1 MPNHDNLR
9 KEFIGHQLSNL
20 TEEEKALRY
29 DVNSYDYIDFDLYLE
44 WLETTLE
51 NEREKANKITLK
63 RTK

>member
-1 MPNHDNLR
+1 MQKHDALR
-9 KEFIGHQLSNL
+9 KEFIKYQLANL
-20 TEEEKALRY
+20 TDEEKALRY

-51 NEREKANKITLK
+51 NERNKRNKVTLK